1 MEYKNYI
8 DKERFEKLQKEVY
21 DNAKKHGWHEK
32 QLSQKHLLGMIM
44 TEMCEAVEADRKGGR
59 RADLKKFEHEATLI
73 KEWNDVSDEYKNSMW
88 KNAFETH
95 IKDTVE
101 DELADVVIRI
111 FDMAGTLYEDN
122 MVWENKRTWDFS
134 FREDLNFVENA
145 YFFVVSV
152 LSSTVDGISG
162 SVSYI
167 FDWADHMKIDLWKH
181 IELKMRYNEMRPY
194 KHGGKK
200 Y

>member
-1 MEYKNYI
+1 M
-8 DKERFEKLQKEVY
+8 
-21 DNAKKHGWHEK
+21 
-32 QLSQKHLLGMIM
+32 
-44 TEMCEAVEADRKGGR
+44 
-59 RADLKKFEHEATLI
+59 KKFEHEATLI
-73 KEWNDVSDEYKNSMW
+73 KEWNAVSDEYKNSMW

-167 FDWADHMKIDLWKH
+167 FDWEDHMKIDLWKH